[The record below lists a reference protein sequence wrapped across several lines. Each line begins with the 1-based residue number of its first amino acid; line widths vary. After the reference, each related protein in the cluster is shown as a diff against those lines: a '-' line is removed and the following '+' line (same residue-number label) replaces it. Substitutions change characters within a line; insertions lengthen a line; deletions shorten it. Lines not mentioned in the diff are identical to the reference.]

1 MFQVTYNSEHTC
13 NHTTTSNKY
22 NDDNDLPHLSY
33 SNAEGVVTIPTSHAM
48 KEQEQGPL
56 SSLVEVST
64 LCLDS
69 MPTEDPFCFSSHYT
83 LNPYQADDLVMEM
96 SNIPCVRCDGYL
108 DIGPVALPV
117 ETLEDTP
124 FNDLELDE
132 LFDSSWIDN

>member
-22 NDDNDLPHLSY
+22 NNDNDLPHLSY

-56 SSLVEVST
+56 PSLVEVST

-96 SNIPCVRCDGYL
+96 SNIPCVRSDGYL

-132 LFDSSWIDN
+132 LFDSSWIDK